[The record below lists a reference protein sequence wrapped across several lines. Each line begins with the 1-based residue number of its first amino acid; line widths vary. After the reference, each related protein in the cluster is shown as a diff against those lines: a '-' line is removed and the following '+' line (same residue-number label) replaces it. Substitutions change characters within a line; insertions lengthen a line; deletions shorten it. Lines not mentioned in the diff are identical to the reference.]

1 MKKSTF
7 KLLLRWSLRLAL
19 LGLVLLV
26 ALIAGVWL
34 RFGPELPDTEIL
46 QDVQLQSPL
55 TVYSAEGKVISVF
68 GEKRRIPTSIHDL
81 PAQLKQAFISS
92 EDDRFY
98 EHPGIDWQGITRA
111 GLELIRTGEK
121 GQGGSTITQQLARSF
136 FLSSEKTY
144 VRKTKEIM
152 LALKIEREIS
162 KDEILELYLNKIFLG
177 HRAYGVTAA
186 AQVYYG
192 KQPEDLSVAQMAMIA
207 GIAQRPSR
215 VNPITNPEVAKNRR
229 NYVLN
234 RMLTLGYISNEE
246 HQQAI
251 NEPVSAFNHG
261 TAIEVSAP
269 YLAEMARRWA
279 LETYGDDIY
288 ESGLKLI
295 TTIKADEQ
303 RAAQESIRTGLLAYD
318 QRHGWRGPEAHT
330 DLPEDATSE
339 QWSEILTNHQP
350 VAGLIPALVVD
361 VDSELALL
369 YLRDGQTVPL
379 TLEAMAWAQPLLSRD
394 SRGPKPEQV
403 DTVLQRGD
411 VVRIQRID
419 TGEWQL
425 VQIPEPQSAL
435 ISLDSHDGAI
445 LALVGGLDFSSS
457 KFNRVT
463 QARRQPGSS
472 FKPFVYAAAI
482 DSGYHPAT
490 IVNDAPVVFRGGG
503 DIEAW
508 KPQNFSRTFYG
519 PTRLREAMV
528 HSRNL
533 ISVRLLEDIGIRPA
547 RQFISQ
553 FGFDQEAL
561 PENLSM
567 ALGSANLTPLQMVQ
581 AYATLANGG
590 YQTEA
595 YWLTEV
601 RDQMN
606 HVVYSPAP
614 VQLCDECP
622 VIPDPM
628 QVLDSQQTI
637 ESNSHQPL
645 PLQASADS
653 DESTESDYIDDEAPR
668 LAAALIEQQPFVGPP
683 VPAYRPRVVSAPT
696 VFLVRSMMTD
706 VIRRGTGT
714 KALQLERQDLAGK
727 TGTTNDQRDAWFS
740 GYNSDI
746 ATTVWVGFDDF
757 QPLGR
762 SELGGQAAL
771 PIWIDYMRIALLG
784 SENIAPR
791 MPIGVAQ
798 VWVNPDTGELTQ
810 PGTPGAIRELVASK
824 QLNDLQRRAEIHE
837 EEDETVNPYDIF

>member
-1 MKKSTF
+1 M
-7 KLLLRWSLRLAL
+7 AL
-19 LGLVLLV
+19 FGLVLLV

-34 RFGPELPDTEIL
+34 RFGPELPDTEVL
-46 QDVQLQSPL
+46 RDVQLQSPL
-55 TVYSAEGKVISVF
+55 TVYSADGKVISVF
-68 GEKRRIPTSIHDL
+68 GEKRRIPTSIDDL
-81 PAQLKQAFISS
+81 PQQLKQAFISS

-98 EHPGIDWQGITRA
+98 QHPGIDWQGITRA
-111 GLELIRTGEK
+111 VLELIRTGEK
-121 GQGGSTITQQLARSF
+121 GQGGSTITQQLARNF

-144 VRKTKEIM
+144 VRKIKEIM

-192 KQPEDLSVAQMAMIA
+192 KHPAELSIAQMAMIA
-207 GIAQRPSR
+207 GTVQRPSV
-215 VNPITNPEVAKNRR
+215 VNPITNPEIAKNRR
-229 NYVLN
+229 NYVLS
-234 RMLTLGYISNEE
+234 RMLTLSYITDEQY
-246 HQQAI
+246 QQAVD
-251 NEPVSAFNHG
+251 EPVSAFNHG

-279 LETYGDDIY
+279 LETYGDGIY
-288 ESGLKLI
+288 ESGLKVI
-295 TTIKADEQ
+295 TTIDADKQ
-303 RAAQESIRTGLLAYD
+303 RAAQDSIRAGLLAYD
-318 QRHGWRGPEAHT
+318 QRHGWRGPELHV

-339 QWSEILTNHQP
+339 QWNEPLEGRFPI
-350 VAGLIPALVVD
+350 AGLIPALVID

-369 YLRDGQTVPL
+369 HLRDGQTIPL
-379 TLEAMAWAQPLLSRD
+379 TLEAMSWAQPLLSRD

-411 VVRIQRID
+411 VVRIQRD
-419 TGEWQL
+419 DEGEWQL
-425 VQIPEPQSAL
+425 VQIPETQAAL
-435 ISLDSHDGAI
+435 VSLNSHDGAI
-445 LALVGGLDFSSS
+445 QALVGGLDFNHS

-533 ISVRLLEDIGIRPA
+533 ISVRLLEDIGIRQA
-547 RQFISQ
+547 RDFISQ
-553 FGFDQEAL
+553 FGFDQEVL

-567 ALGSANLTPLQMVQ
+567 ALGSANLTPMEMVQ
-581 AYATLANGG
+581 GYAVLSNGG
-590 YQTEA
+590 YQVEA
-595 YWLTEV
+595 HWLTEV
-601 RDQMN
+601 RDQMD
-606 HVVYSPAP
+606 HVVYSPPP

-622 VIPDPM
+622 VI
-628 QVLDSQQTI
+628 I
-637 ESNSHQPL
+637 EPTPPETTPENYEPL
-645 PLQASADS
+645 VIQAATDDS
-653 DESTESDYIDDEAPR
+653 DTAAETTEPEYIDDEAPR
-668 LAAALIEQQPFVGPP
+668 LSAVLIEKDPFVGPP
-683 VPAYRPRVVSAPT
+683 IPAYRPRVVAAPT
-696 VFLVRSMMTD
+696 IFLVRSMMAD

-746 ATTVWVGFDDF
+746 ATSAWVGFDDF

-771 PIWIDYMRIALLG
+771 PIWIDYMRVALIG

-810 PGTPGAIRELVASK
+810 PGAPGAIRELVASS
-824 QLNDLQRRAEIHE
+824 QLNDLQRRAENHK